1 VGHPGTRVAM
11 TESVAVA
18 IPAYDAGSSVADV
31 VRRALALIPNVL
43 VVDDGSRDETCREA
57 SDAGAEVISHRRNLG
72 KGAAL
77 RLAFSELF
85 GRGFKAVVTVDADGQ
100 HLPEEIPKLIA
111 RWGQGGDLV
120 MGTRDHL
127 YAEMSRAR
135 RASNTLSSRAI
146 SFFAGVDLR
155 DCQTGFRLYTREL
168 IEKTGFPEPRFEA
181 ESAVIVRAARRG
193 MSILAVPVRLG
204 FADGLSTSHYRPVID
219 SLRIAAAVARARFV
233 RS

>member
-1 VGHPGTRVAM
+1 M

-43 VVDDGSRDETCREA
+43 VIDDGSRDETRREA
-57 SDAGAEVISHRRNLG
+57 SSAGAEVISHQENLG
-72 KGAAL
+72 KGSAL
-77 RLAFSELF
+77 RSAFSELF
-85 GRGFKAVVTVDADGQ
+85 GRGFEAVVTVDADGQ
-100 HLPEEIPKLIA
+100 HLPEEIPKLIE

-127 YAEMSRAR
+127 YAEMSRVR

-146 SFFAGVDLR
+146 SFFAGVDLG
-155 DCQTGFRLYTREL
+155 DCQTGFRLYTRQL

-193 MSILAVPVRLG
+193 MPILAVPVRLG

-233 RS
+233 RQ